1 MNQEL
6 SDWLRKG
13 TFFRFR
19 QHKIFYVDEGHGEC
33 LLIFHGYPYNGYDF
47 KYLLPRLSQQFRVII
62 PDMLGMGFSDKPV
75 SYPYSFENH
84 VAMYRYLLDYLGIHS
99 IHVLAHDLGN
109 SVVQEL
115 LASFEE
121 GERSIHILSI
131 AFLNGGLFSDVY
143 RPRPIQVLLS
153 QSPPFIGKLL
163 SRLISKRSVTSST
176 RSVFGINTQP
186 SQELI
191 DDFWEILNYNQGKR
205 LAWKIGRLVFDKVR
219 YQQRWIS
226 AMKSTRVKMC
236 FINGPADPNS
246 GIHMAQRY
254 MSLIPFANVQLLS
267 KDIGHWPQIEAPEE
281 VLESYLFFLQKV

>member
-1 MNQEL
+1 MTHEL
-6 SDWLRKG
+6 STWLDKG
-13 TFFRFR
+13 IFFLFR
-19 QHKIFYVDEGHGEC
+19 QHKIFYVDEGQGDC
-33 LLIFHGYPYNGYDF
+33 LLIFHGYPYSGYDF

-75 SYPYSFENH
+75 SYPYSFEDH
-84 VAMYRYLLDYLGIHS
+84 VSMYRSLLGHLQIQS
-99 IHVLAHDLGN
+99 IHILAHDLGN

-121 GERSIHILSI
+121 GDRSIDIQSI

-163 SRLISKRSVTSST
+163 SRLISKRSVVSST
-176 RSVFGINTQP
+176 CSVFGKYTQP
-186 SQELI
+186 SQTLL

-205 LAWKIGRLVFDKVR
+205 LAWKIGRLIFDKVR
-219 YQQRWIS
+219 YQQRWIG
-226 AMKSTRVKMC
+226 AMQNTRIKMC
-236 FINGPADPNS
+236 LINGPADPNS

-254 MSLIPFANVQLLS
+254 MALIPFANVQILS
-267 KDIGHWPQIEAPEE
+267 KSIGHWPQIEAPVE
-281 VLESYLFFLQKV
+281 VLEYYLLFLKKV